1 MVTEELENI
10 WEDDVPALA
19 TAADTTEILVRDP
32 AASAGNRIK
41 DMTVTVLYNRL
52 KTLLDTA
59 YGAFVTRWPTYAEVT
74 GKPEFFVDGIQT
86 EAAANGTVR
95 LYCDQGRIFKL
106 TLTGNTS
113 ILFDTDTFEN
123 CNFTILITQD
133 GSGSRTLTFDSSTAT
148 KWYNA
153 SGSAITI
160 TSTAGVT
167 TILQG
172 YADDATNRAY
182 ITNVSLN
189 QGLI

>member
-74 GKPEFFVDGIQT
+74 GKPEFFVMEYKPKRPQM
-86 EAAANGTVR
+86 VR
-95 LYCDQGRIFKL
+95 LDYTVIKVVF
-106 TLTGNTS
+106 
-113 ILFDTDTFEN
+113 
-123 CNFTILITQD
+123 
-133 GSGSRTLTFDSSTAT
+133 
-148 KWYNA
+148 
-153 SGSAITI
+153 
-160 TSTAGVT
+160 
-167 TILQG
+167 
-172 YADDATNRAY
+172 
-182 ITNVSLN
+182 LN
-189 QGLI
+189 